1 MMRVRSVLY
10 GIAIVWLSCQAITMA
25 LVPAVLLT
33 SAADADADECTC
45 THGADAMCPMHHH
58 QTTDSTHCV
67 MQTSTTIDGAMLTSL
82 LGVAGLIP
90 PHTSRL
96 VATRLV
102 SSTDFTS
109 SPEISRFA
117 PPDPP
122 PPRT

>member
-1 MMRVRSVLY
+1 MKRVRSALC
-10 GIAIVWLSCQAITMA
+10 GIAIAWLSCQAITLA
-25 LVPAVLLT
+25 LVPAALLA
-33 SAADADADECTC
+33 SAADADEAECMC

-58 QTTDSTHCV
+58 QTTDNTHCV
-67 MQTSTTIDGAMLTSL
+67 MQASTTIDGAMLTSL

-96 VATRLV
+96 VATPLV